1 MILLLDGPN
10 LLHRVT
16 WVAQNR
22 SLINQKGDDV
32 GATFTYLKSLFSF
45 ANRFHPT
52 DFYIVWDR
60 GHVDGNYRKTL
71 TEGTYKAGR
80 DKTNQDIIVE
90 NETKL
95 LPVLTSLGILNFY
108 SEQLEADDAI
118 AWLAMTFKKQDKTS
132 TIISCDKDFLQL
144 VQPKVQVFNPVKQ
157 QLYTPENFER
167 LLKVKPEEYLRYK
180 AMVGDPADN
189 LKRAE
194 LKGIGPKTAIDIIKG
209 SKTLT
214 DEQEKAISELM
225 HLMSLTE
232 GVLTHPNELRF
243 YEEQYNSLKRDQLD
257 FNVFKTFCE
266 ENNFKSILD
275 SFDRWKQ
282 AFRHNNLVDL
292 INSLSI

>member
-1 MILLLDGPN
+1 MILLTDGPN

-32 GATFTYLKSLFSF
+32 GATFTFLKSLFSF
-45 ANRFHPT
+45 FNRFHPQEC
-52 DFYIVWDR
+52 YMVWDR

-80 DKTNQDIIVE
+80 DKTNQNTIVE

-95 LPVLTSLGILNFY
+95 LPVLNSLGILNFY

-118 AWLAMTFKKQDKTS
+118 AWLAMTFKRQNKSS

-144 VQPKVQVFNPVKQ
+144 VQPHVQIFNPAKQ
-157 QLYTPENFER
+157 QIYNTENFER
-167 LLKVKPEEYLRYK
+167 LLKVKPEDYLRYK
-180 AMVGDPADN
+180 AMIGDPADN
-189 LKRAE
+189 LKREE
-194 LKGIGPKTAIDIIKG
+194 LKGIGPKTAVDIIKG

-214 DEQEKAISELM
+214 KDQEKAISDLM

-243 YEEQYNSLKRDQLD
+243 YEEQYCSLKRDQQD
-257 FNVFKTFCE
+257 FDAFRMFCK

-275 SFDRWKQ
+275 SFERWKQ
-282 AFRHNNLVDL
+282 AFRRNNLVDL
-292 INSLSI
+292 INSLSS